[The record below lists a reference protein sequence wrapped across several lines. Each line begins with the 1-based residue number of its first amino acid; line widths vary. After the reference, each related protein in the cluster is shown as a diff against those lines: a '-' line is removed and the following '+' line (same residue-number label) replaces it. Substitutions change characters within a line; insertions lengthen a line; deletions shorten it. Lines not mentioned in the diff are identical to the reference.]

1 MTEAR
6 KTTTMFSKA
15 LSRLFSKMKGAP
27 LIEVGEITSNQSDN
41 CNEPLH
47 VCMIVTLTIILANS
61 MRPSR

>member
-1 MTEAR
+1 MEPR

-27 LIEVGEITSNQSDN
+27 PIKVGEITSYQSNN

-47 VCMIVTLTIILANS
+47 VCMIVTITIIFANLL
-61 MRPSR
+61 RISR